1 MTQDMLNL
9 LFGAVMAALGWFG
22 NILWTADKELRAD
35 LSRLREELPQR
46 YVLKDDIDK
55 RFDKIDR
62 VLEQIW
68 AEIKTKAD
76 KE

>member
-1 MTQDMLNL
+1 MDQSFLNYL
-9 LFGAVMAALGWFG
+9 YGAIMAALGWFAKT
-22 NILWTADKELRAD
+22 LWDADKELRTD
-35 LSRLREELPQR
+35 LARLREELPQR